1 MKRFEI
7 KSFLDEKAFKYESP
21 SFIYDD
27 PIQIPHNFSKKED
40 IEISGF
46 LTAIISWGN
55 RKMIIKNA
63 KSLMNL
69 MDYSPFDFIIN
80 HNKNDLKSLDQFVH
94 RTFNSNDLSF
104 FIESLYNIYK
114 FKGGLENV
122 FNTNKNATNLNQV
135 IHEFKKIF
143 FSIPHQKRTE
153 KHISDPLKGSAAKRI
168 NSNQFVIVWCR
179 NACP

>member
-69 MDYSPFDFIIN
+69 MDYSPFDFIFKGIF
-80 HNKNDLKSLDQFVH
+80 S
-94 RTFNSNDLSF
+94 SF
-104 FIESLYNIYK
+104 FSK
-114 FKGGLENV
+114 V
-122 FNTNKNATNLNQV
+122 
-135 IHEFKKIF
+135 EFLSSTVHPFWKY
-143 FSIPHQKRTE
+143 
-153 KHISDPLKGSAAKRI
+153 
-168 NSNQFVIVWCR
+168 
-179 NACP
+179 